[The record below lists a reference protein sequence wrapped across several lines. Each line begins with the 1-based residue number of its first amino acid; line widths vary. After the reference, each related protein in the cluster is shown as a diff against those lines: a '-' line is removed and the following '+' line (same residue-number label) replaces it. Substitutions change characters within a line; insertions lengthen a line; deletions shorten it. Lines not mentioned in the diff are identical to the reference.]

1 MSLRGN
7 GLEWP
12 RLLPDVGVF
21 CGVVADSSPPAE
33 EDFRP
38 FFRTALASLPVE
50 GTPSDEA
57 GESNGG
63 GGG

>member
-7 GLEWP
+7 VLEWP

-38 FFRTALASLPVE
+38 FFRKALASLPVE
-50 GTPSDEA
+50 GSDEA